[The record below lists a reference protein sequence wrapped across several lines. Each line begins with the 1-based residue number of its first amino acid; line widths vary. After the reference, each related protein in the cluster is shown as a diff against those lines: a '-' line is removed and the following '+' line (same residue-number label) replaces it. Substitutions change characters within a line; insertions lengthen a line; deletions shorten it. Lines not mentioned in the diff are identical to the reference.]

1 MDKSL
6 TNLIDTCI
14 NVGVAH
20 DHLIRLSEICYECK
34 DILCEIL
41 GDEKFESF
49 RQMIKSIDESLE
61 LNIQKWVKDNF
72 NICNNNYG

>member
-6 TNLIDTCI
+6 IELTDTCI
-14 NVGVAH
+14 TVGVAS
-20 DHLIRLSEICYECK
+20 DHLRRLSEICYECK

-49 RQMIKSIDESLE
+49 RQMIESIDESLE

-72 NICNNNYG
+72 NILR